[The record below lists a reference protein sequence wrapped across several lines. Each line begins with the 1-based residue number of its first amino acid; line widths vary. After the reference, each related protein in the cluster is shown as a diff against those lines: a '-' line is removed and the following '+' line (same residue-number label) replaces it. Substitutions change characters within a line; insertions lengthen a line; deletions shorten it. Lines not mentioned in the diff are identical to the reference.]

1 MKMIGFGLLAFFGVA
16 MFASSATAQTCTSGS
31 PGTLTSNLNN
41 GLAGNSCGSP
51 TGTGD
56 VNLANA
62 CDSSQITGA
71 AAVFTWT
78 VNGGSPTGNITVTPT
93 GWDTAIFVGDGADCA
108 AASAGFCDDKADA
121 GAVGVAETVAVPTAN
136 KTYFLFISSFAA
148 ANACGPY
155 TISTGTLPVKLQG
168 FSVD

>member
-1 MKMIGFGLLAFFGVA
+1 MKMIGFGLLALLGVA
-16 MFASSATAQTCTSGS
+16 VFASSATAQTCTT
-31 PGTLTSNLNN
+31 PTALTSGLNN
-41 GLAGNSCGSP
+41 GLAGNSCAPPG
-51 TGTGD
+51 GTGD
-56 VNLANA
+56 NSVANA
-62 CDSSQITGA
+62 CDGSQITGA
-71 AAVFTWT
+71 AAVFSWT
-78 VNGGSPTGNITVTPT
+78 VNGGSPTGNITVTPN